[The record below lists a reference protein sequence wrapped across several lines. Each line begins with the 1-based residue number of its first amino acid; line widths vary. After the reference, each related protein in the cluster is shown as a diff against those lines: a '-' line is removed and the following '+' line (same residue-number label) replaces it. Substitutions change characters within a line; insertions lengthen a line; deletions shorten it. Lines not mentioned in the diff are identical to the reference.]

1 MPKMAVTYLFFALLG
16 LIAYFL
22 AWKLRPTVR
31 IALAVSVFLLPSVL
45 FTLWA
50 IHVGDKAPPGAR
62 TVDPS
67 ELAR

>member
-1 MPKMAVTYLFFALLG
+1 MAVTYLFFALLG

-22 AWKLRPTVR
+22 AWKLPPTVR
-31 IALAVSVFLLPSVL
+31 IALAVSVFLYRQS
-45 FTLWA
+45 FSRSGRFMWET
-50 IHVGDKAPPGAR
+50 KRPPEAR